1 MDAMISLAEALE
13 TIQKEES
20 QLAEL
25 PLPLDRLIVEPEA
38 IRAGDVRYRLMPEGL
53 ERVCDRLAHRPK
65 IPARYVASLPE
76 RLRTE
81 VFRHH
86 LSEAGEGGRMVSL
99 FIRGGDL
106 VGFGRADLARLGG
119 PDVLEAVAEGLGGGE
134 GQLQVTRLESRNES
148 LLCDLI
154 THRAERRVRRGD
166 VVFGGIHIDHSMTGA
181 YATRVEGYL
190 YRLACTNGAIHREC
204 VGARRA
210 PRTRRLTVDHPHARL
225 QQREQVKR
233 LSADALGALS
243 SRLQALERL
252 TTERVDLPHLAA
264 NWLRRARLS
273 PDRLLPHLQ
282 RAYAEEGGEGTAYD
296 VMNAFTRVATH
307 ATELSPRTRET
318 LARLGG
324 MLAFG
329 HSRLCNRCW
338 SVIAAGN

>member
-1 MDAMISLAEALE
+1 MISLAEALE
-13 TIQKEES
+13 TIQREES
-20 QLAEL
+20 QLAEHR
-25 PLPLDRLIVEPEA
+25 LPLDRLIVEPA
-38 IRAGDVRYRLMPEGL
+38 AVRAGDGRYRITPEGL
-53 ERVCDRLAHRPK
+53 ERVCDRIAHRPK
-65 IPARYVASLPE
+65 IPAQYVASLPE
-76 RLRTE
+76 RLRAE

-99 FIRGGDL
+99 FTRGEDL
-106 VGFGRADLARLGG
+106 VGLGRADLARLGG
-119 PDVLEAVAEGLGGGE
+119 ADVLEAVAEGLGGDGDH
-134 GQLQVTRLESRNES
+134 LQVTRLESRNES
-148 LLCDLI
+148 VLCDVI
-154 THRAERRVRRGD
+154 THRAERQVRRGD
-166 VVFGGIHIDHSMTGA
+166 VVFGGIHIDHSMTGD

-204 VGARRA
+204 LDKGRPA
-210 PRTRRLTVDHPHARL
+210 RTRRLPVDHPHAHL

-233 LSADALGALS
+233 LAADALNALS

-273 PDRLLPHLQ
+273 PDRLLPLLR

-307 ATELSPRTRET
+307 ETELSPRTRET